1 MGSSRFQKTPIL
13 GGGYKFIGWAKTQG
27 ATEKDYAD
35 KAEITVTE
43 NITLYAVWKKEG
55 TEQPD
60 PDTKTFTV
68 TFNANA
74 PKDATASG
82 PMEAQTFTEG
92 TAQALTKNTFTIEG
106 YTFKGWAESQTA
118 TEAQYTDG
126 QEITITADTT
136 LYAVWEEKEDPN
148 APKFTVTFNGN
159 APEGETVSGEM
170 AEQTFTEG
178 KTQSLTKNTFA
189 VRKGYTFRGWALD
202 KSATVEVYKDEA
214 SIKISAD
221 TTLYAVWDTGL
232 IIEVMELFGMPLG
245 SSVTGVNEYLSDYV
259 IIPVDADVAAD
270 AFVSDSCDIIKTVEL
285 QGNNAV
291 LGTFANCKNLET
303 VYLPAGAVKASFLS
317 FRDCPNL
324 KRFEVDPKNPI
335 YKVSDDGRMVLSK
348 KYEGIFYAVLKDD
361 TGGNTFENKK
371 VLWNRYGE
379 GGTTFISCEHLV
391 LKNVKI
397 EPNFTFGQT
406 QGSADTPNT
415 FLKTVVFE
423 NVTKADSDDFDPSFM
438 FDKCVAL
445 ESADLSGCSAIK
457 RLQGTFSNCTSLKK
471 AALPEGMTWMDG
483 TFNGCTSLTEFN
495 IPASVTHLTSDLGE
509 GNGRNVSVTYPKTIE
524 DYKKIRNN
532 DAFGGKV
539 NVTVTCLDGKVI
551 YTADSDEIK
560 VEQNP

>member
-1 MGSSRFQKTPIL
+1 MSAVLASLIRTM
-13 GGGYKFIGWAKTQG
+13 GGG
-27 ATEKDYAD
+27 
-35 KAEITVTE
+35 ITPP
-43 NITLYAVWKKEG
+43 
-55 TEQPD
+55 PD
-60 PDTKTFTV
+60 PIEETFTI

-82 PMEAQTFTEG
+82 TMEAQTFTKG
-92 TAQALTKNTFTIEG
+92 TAQTLTTNTFSIEG
-106 YTFKGWAESQTA
+106 YTFKGWAESSEA

-126 QEITITADTT
+126 QEITISANTT

-170 AEQTFTEG
+170 AGQVFTEG
-178 KTQSLTKNTFA
+178 KTQSLTKNTFSI
-189 VRKGYTFRGWALD
+189 RKGYAFRGWALD

-259 IIPVDADVAAD
+259 IIPVDVDVAAD
-270 AFVSDSCDIIKTVEL
+270 AFVSDRCDIIKTVEL
-285 QGNNAV
+285 QGNNAI

-303 VYLPAGAVKASFLS
+303 VYLPAGADKLKFTS
-317 FRDCPNL
+317 FRDCPNF
-324 KRFEVDPKNPI
+324 KRFDVDPENPV
-335 YKVSDDGRMVLSK
+335 YKVSDDGRMLLSK
-348 KYEGIFYAVLKDD
+348 KDEGIFYAVLKDD
-361 TGGNTFENKK
+361 TGGVTIENKK
-371 VLWNRYGE
+371 LLWNNGE
-379 GGTTFISCEHLV
+379 YDNSSTAIIGCEHLV
-391 LKNVKI
+391 LRNVAI
-397 EPNFTFGQT
+397 DANYSFGQT

-423 NVTKADSDDFDPSFM
+423 NVTDADGDDFDPSNM
-438 FDKCVAL
+438 FWKCVAL
-445 ESADLSGCSAIK
+445 ESADLSGCSTVE
-457 RLQGTFSNCTSLKK
+457 RMLGTFADCTSLKTAK
-471 AALPEGMTWMDG
+471 LPETMRDMDG
-483 TFNGCTSLTEFN
+483 TFDRCTSLTEFN

-532 DAFGGKV
+532 AASGFFMPSAFGGKV
-539 NVTVTCLDGKVI
+539 NVTVTCSDGKVI
-551 YTADSDEIK
+551 YTADSNKIEE
-560 VEQNP
+560 EQNP